1 MREGKGR
8 ALSKIGCYDDD
19 DDAFSAA
26 SALIK
31 IPLFFPWSPSEVN
44 LFNDVAGKGGDGG
57 SRCFA
62 QVTSWLLVV
71 R

>member
-1 MREGKGR
+1 MTGSGPLVLGEGEGEREKGR

-31 IPLFFPWSPSEVN
+31 IPLLFP
-44 LFNDVAGKGGDGG
+44 LG
-57 SRCFA
+57 R
-62 QVTSWLLVV
+62 LL

>member
-1 MREGKGR
+1 MHDVTGSGPLVLGEGERREGNGR

-19 DDAFSAA
+19 DDAFSFGAA

-31 IPLFFPWSPSEVN
+31 IPLL
-44 LFNDVAGKGGDGG
+44 LF
-57 SRCFA
+57 
-62 QVTSWLLVV
+62 LL